1 MNDIYLKFAM
11 KPMMIER
18 RSFEWLAAHMSS
30 NKAFKPI
37 KPSLAHDGSNNIAI
51 IPIHGILTK
60 RSGIF
65 DGMLGMTS
73 YDEIQ
78 KQISAALSDDAV
90 QTILLDIDSPGGE
103 TSGLFDLAD
112 FIYQAR
118 SQKTIWAVCNDEAYS
133 AAYGIASS
141 AEKVFINRTSGVGS
155 IGVIATHIDQSA
167 FDEKQGV
174 KYTTVF
180 AGNRKNDLNPHEP
193 LTSESMQTLQSEVS
207 RFNEDSC
214 LIYCGRKD
222 NQIKLRGFRIELE
235 EIESRI
241 SLIKDV
247 KKTAVIYCP
256 SKEKIYAFVV
266 CELSQET
273 IKSLL
278 SDTLPDYMLPTIIK
292 IDNLPLN
299 NSGKID
305 RSKLKEMVDHIDR
318 SESKSGHDNV
328 LEIISNILKI
338 ETSKLDLDK
347 SFFELGGDS
356 LLATRFLFEVQK
368 AFNVKLIFRDIMSS
382 INIREL
388 INKITDQKRRLY
400 PWENKFITFEEINP
414 KTGTYILAYAF
425 KYQKGF
431 SFIQLKEAFTK
442 LVHAFPILKT

>member
-18 RSFEWLAAHMSS
+18 RSFEWLAAHMAS
-30 NKAFKPI
+30 NKALKFT
-37 KPSLAHDGSNNIAI
+37 KPSLAHGSSNNIAI

-78 KQISAALSDDAV
+78 QQISAALLDDAV

-155 IGVIATHIDQSA
+155 IGVIASHMDQSA

-207 RFNEDSC
+207 RLYEMNLLQKFSSVCDFLLKLPIDREKGDGHG
-214 LIYCGRKD
+214 GR
-222 NQIKLRGFRIELE
+222 E
-235 EIESRI
+235 
-241 SLIKDV
+241 
-247 KKTAVIYCP
+247 A
-256 SKEKIYAFVV
+256 VV
-266 CELSQET
+266 CGSVHGAKARDGFGQT
-273 IKSLL
+273 VHVDSVGAVA
-278 SDTLPDYMLPTIIK
+278 LP
-292 IDNLPLN
+292 N
-299 NSGKID
+299 
-305 RSKLKEMVDHIDR
+305 
-318 SESKSGHDNV
+318 
-328 LEIISNILKI
+328 
-338 ETSKLDLDK
+338 
-347 SFFELGGDS
+347 
-356 LLATRFLFEVQK
+356 
-368 AFNVKLIFRDIMSS
+368 
-382 INIREL
+382 
-388 INKITDQKRRLY
+388 
-400 PWENKFITFEEINP
+400 
-414 KTGTYILAYAF
+414 
-425 KYQKGF
+425 
-431 SFIQLKEAFTK
+431 
-442 LVHAFPILKT
+442 